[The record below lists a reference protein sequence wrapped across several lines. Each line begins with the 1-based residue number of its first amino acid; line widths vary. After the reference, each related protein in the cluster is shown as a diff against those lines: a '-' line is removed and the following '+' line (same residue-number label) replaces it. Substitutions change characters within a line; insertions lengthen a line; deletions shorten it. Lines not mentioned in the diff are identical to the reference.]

1 MDGDRRE
8 FHTEF
13 DITTKTFTTSVCNLV
28 INSES
33 FVFNSSNLFEKFGAF
48 YGIKKYVS
56 EIVFNAIQTKDN
68 ETYYTAVTSGDYH
81 DGKTAIFKTTDFTNW
96 EPFIVLPAE
105 CACDCEM
112 PIVFWGNYI
121 IGASRHHYSDQTL
134 YIWKYALSDGRIVDS
149 VQINDCAIRPTF
161 FMDANNNLNLIHGL
175 DARQTSEWIVIT
187 PENLAQSYIKA
198 LMHRSPQGIGYSSV
212 LKYDN
217 KLYMAVQCNPVG
229 ENSPKI
235 NFLEIPD

>member
-1 MDGDRRE
+1 
-8 FHTEF
+8 
-13 DITTKTFTTSVCNLV
+13 
-28 INSES
+28 
-33 FVFNSSNLFEKFGAF
+33 
-48 YGIKKYVS
+48 
-56 EIVFNAIQTKDN
+56 
-68 ETYYTAVTSGDYH
+68 
-81 DGKTAIFKTTDFTNW
+81 
-96 EPFIVLPAE
+96 
-105 CACDCEM
+105 
-112 PIVFWGNYI
+112 
-121 IGASRHHYSDQTL
+121 
-134 YIWKYALSDGRIVDS
+134 
-149 VQINDCAIRPTF
+149 
-161 FMDANNNLNLIHGL
+161 MDANNNLNLIHGL